1 MSKNTKQKRFSKN
14 KLILLILAAVVVLL
28 LIYLV
33 PDIKPIQKTLP
44 CTHYS
49 ADGTE
54 LESGE
59 MQIDLA
65 YKNYLIKH
73 DTLSG
78 SITLSFETEERIVEV
93 DWPATE
99 SMLQQ
104 NTFMGFVYD
113 AGDPIIAF
121 IDYEDDFNA
130 CTITI
135 DSEVYTTST
144 AAQSH

>member
-1 MSKNTKQKRFSKN
+1 MSETTKQKRFSKN
-14 KLILLILAAVVVLL
+14 KLILLIFAAVVVLL

-33 PDIKPIQKTLP
+33 PVTKPIQKTLP

-54 LESGE
+54 LENGE
-59 MQIDLA
+59 LQIDLA
-65 YKNYLIKH
+65 YRNYLIKH

-78 SITLSFETEERIVEV
+78 SITLSFDAEARIVEV
-93 DWPATE
+93 DLPDAE

-104 NTFMGFVYD
+104 NTFMGFTYD
-113 AGDPIIAF
+113 AGESIIAF
-121 IDYEDDFNA
+121 INYEDDFDA

-135 DSEVYTTST
+135 EEDVYKAP
-144 AAQSH
+144 AAE